1 MIYGTGIDL
10 TELSRIQTI
19 LAKGLKLPE
28 KVLTPAEQAVFARYP
43 LKRQIEFLAGR
54 FSAKEAYSKA
64 YGTGIG
70 AAVGFQDIEILDNQ
84 HGKPEITRHPF
95 DGPAWVSI
103 SHTDT
108 FVMTQ
113 VILERGN
120 LWWL

>member
-10 TELSRIQTI
+10 TELSRIEAI
-19 LAKGLKLPE
+19 LAKGLRLPE
-28 KVLTPAEQAVFARYP
+28 KILTPAELAVFSRYP
-43 LKRQIEFLAGR
+43 VKRQIEFMAGR

-70 AAVGFQDIEILDNQ
+70 AAVGFQDIEILDNAR
-84 HGKPEITRHPF
+84 GKPEVTRHPF
-95 DGPAWVSI
+95 DGPAWISI

-108 FVMTQ
+108 LVMTQ

-120 LWWL
+120 L